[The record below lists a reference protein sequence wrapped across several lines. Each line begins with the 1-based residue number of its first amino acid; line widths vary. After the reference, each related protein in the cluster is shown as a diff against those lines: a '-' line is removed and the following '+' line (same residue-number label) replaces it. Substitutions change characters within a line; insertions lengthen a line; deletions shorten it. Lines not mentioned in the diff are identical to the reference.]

1 LRALR
6 PSGQSWH
13 RRSSNYTRSLF
24 GSLFF
29 FFNYLP
35 FLERRRKKNSHVW
48 QSQLCVR
55 AYCQP
60 YLTVE
65 CVVVPTIT
73 TILVCKSRVM
83 VLGLVLWH
91 QIHQLT
97 RQGRVGIPF
106 VFSFPCKAK
115 SISSSW
121 LELKSDKKCTKIWHW
136 FLSKS
141 TKPSQKPK
149 TNRRKKTR
157 MYYFPWPT
165 WFILDSVSF
174 RWSTLWRSW
183 I

>member
-1 LRALR
+1 MCPAALLALR

-13 RRSSNYTRSLF
+13 RRSSNYTHSLF
-24 GSLFF
+24 GSLFFF

-97 RQGRVGIPF
+97 RQGRDGSLIP
-106 VFSFPCKAK
+106 
-115 SISSSW
+115 
-121 LELKSDKKCTKIWHW
+121 
-136 FLSKS
+136 
-141 TKPSQKPK
+141 
-149 TNRRKKTR
+149 
-157 MYYFPWPT
+157 PW
-165 WFILDSVSF
+165 SF
-174 RWSTLWRSW
+174 RRDSLRVQFPLQSKVNFVVMIGTKKWQEVYEDLTLILIKINQAESKT
-183 I
+183 